1 MENAQLIS
9 LSRQVA
15 LQRQMDVV
23 ANNMANINTTG
34 FKNEAML
41 YEEYKMPVARDR
53 DFAYPDQS
61 LSYTQDW
68 ATMHDLSSGAII
80 QTGNPLDVALQGEGF
95 ISVQTPAGE
104 RYTRDGEFK
113 LDNTGTLVTSNG
125 MPVLSEGGTVKFG
138 PAETDIAFGQDGSIS
153 SSAGNKGR
161 LKIVRFDQPQALKR
175 EGDNLYSDPNN
186 GAVADPDTIVA
197 QGAVERSNV
206 SGVTEMANMIRVNR
220 AYQSI
225 SQMIERQDELRSK
238 AIQTLGN
245 IQA

>member
-53 DFAYPDQS
+53 NFAYPDQP

-68 ATMHDLSSGAII
+68 ATMHDLSAGAIV
-80 QTGNPLDVALQGEGF
+80 QTGNPLDVALQGNGF

-104 RYTRDGEFK
+104 RYTRDGSLK
-113 LDNTGTLVTSNG
+113 IDNTGTLVTSNG

-161 LKIVRFDQPQALKR
+161 LKIVSFEQPQALKR
-175 EGDNLYSDPNN
+175 EGDNLFSGED
-186 GAVADPDTIVA
+186 AIADPTTIVA

-220 AYQSI
+220 AYQTLT
-225 SQMIERQDELRSK
+225 QMIQRQDELRSK